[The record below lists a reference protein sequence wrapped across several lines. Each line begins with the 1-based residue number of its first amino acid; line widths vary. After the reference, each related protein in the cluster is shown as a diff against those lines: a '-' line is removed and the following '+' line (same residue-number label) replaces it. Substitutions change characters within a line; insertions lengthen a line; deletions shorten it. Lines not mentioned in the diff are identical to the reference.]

1 MQTSTP
7 LAIRAE
13 TSRAILTGVEVIS
26 EKVGLKL
33 ENADISLLG
42 QACKVV
48 VTEDETTIVDGASK
62 VEQISG
68 RVNQIRN
75 EMTQLGTAGFRPA
88 GRGRCRPHARPWGRR
103 RERRVQ

>member
-1 MQTSTP
+1 LAPEASGRGAAAAAEKVMQTSTP

-48 VTEDETTIVDGASK
+48 VTEDETTMSTAQARSSRSPGASTR
-62 VEQISG
+62 SAT
-68 RVNQIRN
+68 R
-75 EMTQLGTAGFRPA
+75 
-88 GRGRCRPHARPWGRR
+88 
-103 RERRVQ
+103 

>member
-1 MQTSTP
+1 MQAGPP
-7 LAIRAE
+7 L
-13 TSRAILTGVEVIS
+13 AILTGGEVIS
-26 EKVGLKL
+26 EKVGVKL

-48 VTEDETTIVDGASK
+48 VTKDETTVVDGAGK

-75 EMTQLGTAGFRPA
+75 EMAQVGPAGFVLP
-88 GRGRCRPHARPWGRR
+88 GRGRCRPHADHG
-103 RERRVQ
+103 VAVGNAGCS